1 MSAVHGILLFYRN
14 SLLEIIVN
22 KVLISLSVL
31 VACMSVSSAFA
42 ADTKVEEKTTTEKA
56 PAHTKHVKKVKETK
70 TDAAGDVKTE
80 EKKTKTE
87 TK

>member
-1 MSAVHGILLFYRN
+1 M
-14 SLLEIIVN
+14 N

-31 VACMSVSSAFA
+31 LACMSVSSAFA
-42 ADTKVEEKTTTEKA
+42 ADTKVEEKSTTEKSA
-56 PAHTKHVKKVKETK
+56 VHGNKHVKKEKVTK

>member
-1 MSAVHGILLFYRN
+1 VHGILLFYRS

-42 ADTKVEEKTTTEKA
+42 ADTKVEEKSTTEKTA
-56 PAHTKHVKKVKETK
+56 AGHTKHVKKEKVTK
-70 TDAAGDVKTE
+70 TDAAGDKTE
-80 EKKTKTE
+80 KKE
-87 TK
+87 TKVETK

>member
-1 MSAVHGILLFYRN
+1 M
-14 SLLEIIVN
+14 N

-42 ADTKVEEKTTTEKA
+42 ADTKVEEKTTTEKT
-56 PAHTKHVKKVKETK
+56 PAHMKHVKKEKVTK